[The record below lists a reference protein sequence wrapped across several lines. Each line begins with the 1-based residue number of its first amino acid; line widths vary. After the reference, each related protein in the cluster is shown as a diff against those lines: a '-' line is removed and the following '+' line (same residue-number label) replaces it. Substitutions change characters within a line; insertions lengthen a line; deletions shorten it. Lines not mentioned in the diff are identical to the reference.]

1 MAEIKSNRKR
11 KPATEHKQLVCHVLP
26 AEIPVRLRVL
36 VNEKLKRSLTDQE
49 VSAVKW
55 RVENILAISPNDSE
69 RHENAIRSLIVCGNV
84 PQILKEFVEHADDKQ
99 WMFITRQI
107 MENHKR
113 TVKKCQNLRNEIYG
127 QFGPN
132 YQH

>member
-11 KPATEHKQLVCHVLP
+11 KPATEHKQLVCHALP

-36 VNEKLKRSLTDQE
+36 INEKLKRSLTDQE

-55 RVENILAISPNDSE
+55 RVENILSISPKDSE
-69 RHENAIRSLIVCGNV
+69 KHENAIRSLIVCGNV
-84 PQILKEFVEHADDKQ
+84 PQILKEFVEHVNDKE
-99 WMFITRQI
+99 WISSTKRI
-107 MENHKR
+107 IENLKR
-113 TVKKCQNLRNEIYG
+113 TEKRSRELRNQIYG

-132 YQH
+132 YQC